1 MDSAVG
7 SEPTVRPQ
15 VRPIGQPVEV
25 SGLLTIFGAAPT
37 RATVTVLPLS
47 IGRRLARALGALLA
61 CWAAAA
67 VAVFIPVAHFIL
79 VPGLAIGGLVWA
91 AVELRAR
98 ERLVRVHGVC
108 PRCGR
113 EQEFVAAGSSGR
125 QPSVSCPGCLNRLLV
140 TKDVP
145 ASVS

>member
-7 SEPTVRPQ
+7 SEATGRHQ
-15 VRPIGQPVEV
+15 VRPSGQPVEV

-37 RATVTVLPLS
+37 RATITVLPLS

-91 AVELRAR
+91 AVDLRALRAR
-98 ERLVRVHGVC
+98 
-108 PRCGR
+108 
-113 EQEFVAAGSSGR
+113 AGLRRRG
-125 QPSVSCPGCLNRLLV
+125 LLGA
-140 TKDVP
+140 P
-145 ASVS
+145 A